1 LERSAEDY
9 IGENWFRGQK
19 NTGQE
24 DRRILDQRTGEYG
37 TGLNDIRRTEEYW
50 TRGRRNIGSEIRR
63 IPGLEDIRLLD

>member
-9 IGENWFRGQK
+9 IGEDWFRGQK

-37 TGLNDIRRTEEYW
+37 TGLNDIRRTEEY
-50 TRGRRNIGSEIRR
+50 
-63 IPGLEDIRLLD
+63 